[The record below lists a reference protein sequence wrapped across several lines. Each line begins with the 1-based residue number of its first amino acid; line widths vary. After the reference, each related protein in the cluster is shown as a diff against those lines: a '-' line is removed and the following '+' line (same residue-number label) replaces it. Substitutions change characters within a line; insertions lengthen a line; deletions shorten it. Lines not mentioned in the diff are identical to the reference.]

1 MNNKTIKNL
10 LFVGSSSKDEG
21 TKKQA
26 ALVADL
32 FSNDEKAWKLCNPE
46 IPAYESFKDEV
57 SILYYLLTEYEK
69 KIFSLLDRKVLT
81 KKAAYLMI
89 K

>member
-10 LFVGSSSKDEG
+10 LFIGSSSKDEG

-26 ALVADL
+26 ALVANL
-32 FSNDEKAWKLCNPE
+32 FSNDEEAWKLLPDYM
-46 IPAYESFKDEV
+46 PAYEDEV
-57 SILYYLLTEYEK
+57 RILYHYMNDYEK
-69 KIFSLLDRKVLT
+69 KIFNLLDRKVLT
-81 KKAAYLMI
+81 KKAAFLML

>member
-21 TKKQA
+21 TRKQA
-26 ALVADL
+26 ALVANL
-32 FSNDEKAWKLCNPE
+32 FTNDEEAWKLCSLE
-46 IPAYESFKDEV
+46 VPAYEFFKDEV
-57 SILYYLLTEYEK
+57 RILYHLLNEYEK
-69 KIFSLLDRKVLT
+69 KIFSLLDRKILT
-81 KKAAYLMI
+81 KKAAFLML

>member
-21 TKKQA
+21 IRKQTS
-26 ALVADL
+26 LVANL
-32 FSNDEKAWKLCNPE
+32 FTNDEEAWKLCSPE
-46 IPAYESFKDEV
+46 VPAYEFFKDEV
-57 SILYYLLTEYEK
+57 RILYHFMNEYEK
-69 KIFSLLDRKVLT
+69 KIFDLLNRKILT
-81 KKAAYLMI
+81 KKAAFLML

>member
-21 TKKQA
+21 TRKQA
-26 ALVADL
+26 ALVANL
-32 FSNDEKAWKLCNPE
+32 MQNDKEAWKLLPDYM
-46 IPAYESFKDEV
+46 PAYEFFRDEV
-57 SILYYLLTEYEK
+57 RILYHFMNDYEQ
-69 KIFSLLDRKVLT
+69 KIFKLLDKKVLN
-81 KKAAYLMI
+81 KRGAFLML

>member
-21 TKKQA
+21 TRKQA
-26 ALVADL
+26 AFVANL
-32 FSNDEKAWKLCNPE
+32 FSNDEEAWKCLPDYM
-46 IPAYESFKDEV
+46 PAYEFFKDEV
-57 SILYYLLTEYEK
+57 RILYHYMNDYEK
-69 KIFSLLDRKVLT
+69 KITELLNRKVLT
-81 KKAAYLMI
+81 KRAAFLML

>member
-21 TKKQA
+21 TRKQA
-26 ALVADL
+26 ALVANL
-32 FSNDEKAWKLCNPE
+32 FSNDEKAWKLLPDYM
-46 IPAYESFKDEV
+46 PAYEFFKDEV
-57 SILYYLLTEYEK
+57 RTLYHFMNEYEK
-69 KIFSLLDRKVLT
+69 KIFDLLDKKVLT
-81 KKAAYLMI
+81 KKAAFLML

>member
-21 TKKQA
+21 TRKQA
-26 ALVADL
+26 AFVANL
-32 FSNDEKAWKLCNPE
+32 FSNDSEAWKLYNP
-46 IPAYESFKDEV
+46 IVPAYEFFKDEV
-57 SILYYLLTEYEK
+57 RILYHLLNEYEK
-69 KIFSLLDRKVLT
+69 KILDLLNRKVLT
-81 KKAAYLMI
+81 KKAAFLML

>member
-21 TKKQA
+21 TRKQA
-26 ALVADL
+26 ALVANL
-32 FSNDEKAWKLCNPE
+32 FSNDEEAWKLLPDYM
-46 IPAYESFKDEV
+46 PAYEFFRDEV
-57 SILYYLLTEYEK
+57 RILYHVMNDYEK
-69 KIFSLLDRKVLT
+69 KIFKLLDKKVLN
-81 KKAAYLMI
+81 KRGAYLML